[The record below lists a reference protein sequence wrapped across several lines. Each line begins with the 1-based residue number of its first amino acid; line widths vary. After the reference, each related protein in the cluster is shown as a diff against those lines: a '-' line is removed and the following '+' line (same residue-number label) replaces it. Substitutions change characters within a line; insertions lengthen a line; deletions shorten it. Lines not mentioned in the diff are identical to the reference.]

1 MAGVTDQIPF
11 KKIKISQNTLPSM
24 AVTMRATRA
33 LAKILVSVDRA
44 LKFEEYHFLVSND
57 QFFCDLSSGSVSSE
71 PKITQNNLPVIA
83 VSLRASGARAK
94 ILAAVDCVLK
104 F

>member
-1 MAGVTDQIPF
+1 
-11 KKIKISQNTLPSM
+11 
-24 AVTMRATRA
+24 MRATRA
-33 LAKILVSVDRA
+33 LAKILVAVDRV
-44 LKFEEYHFLVSND
+44 LKFQVNQFLVSND
-57 QFFCDLSSGSVSSE
+57 QFVCDLPSGNASRE
-71 PKITQNNLPVIA
+71 PKVLQINLPVIA

>member
-1 MAGVTDQIPF
+1 
-11 KKIKISQNTLPSM
+11 M
-24 AVTMRATRA
+24 AVNMRATRA
-33 LAKILVSVDRA
+33 LAKILVAVDRV

-57 QFFCDLSSGSVSSE
+57 QFFSDLSSGSASSE
-71 PKITQNNLPVIA
+71 PKITQNNLPVIT
-83 VSLRASGARAK
+83 VSLRANGARAK

>member
-1 MAGVTDQIPF
+1 
-11 KKIKISQNTLPSM
+11 M

-33 LAKILVSVDRA
+33 LAKILVAVDRV

-57 QFFCDLSSGSVSSE
+57 QFFCDLSSGSASSE

-83 VSLRASGARAK
+83 VSLRANGARAK

>member
-1 MAGVTDQIPF
+1 
-11 KKIKISQNTLPSM
+11 
-24 AVTMRATRA
+24 
-33 LAKILVSVDRA
+33 
-44 LKFEEYHFLVSND
+44 LVSND
-57 QFFCDLSSGSVSSE
+57 QFFCDLSSCNASRE

-83 VSLRASGARAK
+83 VSLRANGGRAK